1 MPVQEEN
8 TVKVEY
14 TGTLDDGTVFDSS
27 DKHGQPLE
35 FQVGVG
41 QVIKGFDDA
50 VMGMEVGDEKDI
62 MLQPSEAYGE
72 TNPDMVQMIP
82 RDQLPEGQEVN
93 TGMMLMVSM
102 PNGMKIPAQITEV
115 TDESIVIDM
124 NHPLAGKVLNFNIKV
139 VEILS

>member
-1 MPVQEEN
+1 MPVQEGN

-14 TGTLDDGTVFDSS
+14 TGTLEDGTVFDSS

-62 MLQPSEAYGE
+62 KLQPSEAYGE

-82 RDQLPEGQEVN
+82 REQLPEGQEVSV
-93 TGMMLMVSM
+93 GMMLMVTM
-102 PNGMKIPAQITEV
+102 PNGMEIPAEITEV

-124 NHPLAGKVLNFNIKV
+124 NHPLVGKVLN
-139 VEILS
+139 LSLK